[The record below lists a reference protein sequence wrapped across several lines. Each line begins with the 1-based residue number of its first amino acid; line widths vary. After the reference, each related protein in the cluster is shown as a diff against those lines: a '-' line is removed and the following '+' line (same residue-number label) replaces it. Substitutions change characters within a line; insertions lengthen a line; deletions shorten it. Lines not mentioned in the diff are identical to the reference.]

1 MSKVNENSILKNK
14 NFMLLWFGQLISLFG
29 NNIHSLAVMW
39 YVKEVTGSTA
49 QMGMSLIFSQLP
61 FILVSPI
68 AGTVADRC
76 DRKKII
82 VFTDL
87 INGILVGIIA
97 LLIYSHNME
106 IEILYIISA
115 IMSLIKAFFS
125 PAIAASVPSIVHKDN
140 LIKANSMTQF
150 TRNIAAIFGPI
161 LAGVLIAAF
170 GIPFMFLLDS
180 ISYILSSVSE
190 SFIHI
195 PKVKSYKLKSSDS
208 KNKNRTIEDIKAGF
222 HYTFQN
228 KELLH
233 FIIVGGVII
242 NFFTAPLSMFIPL
255 FSDNILNM
263 GSKAYGILMSSLAI
277 GSLIMTFLV
286 PLLSEKFG
294 HYTLTFIGLTCEGI
308 FMILFSMCSNFYS
321 SIISLLLLGAS
332 FGMCNVSLGTVFQTL
347 ISNELMGRVSSIM
360 GILCSITIP
369 LGCFLAGVALEMINI
384 SIILL
389 FSGIVVTIAGFS
401 TIKIALYKDSE
412 QKEIPYDL

>member
-1 MSKVNENSILKNK
+1 MLKVNKNSIFKNK
-14 NFMLLWFGQLISLFG
+14 NFILLWFGQLISIFG
-29 NNIHSLAVMW
+29 NNIHAIAVMW
-39 YVKEVTGSTA
+39 YVKEVTGSAA
-49 QMGMSLIFSQLP
+49 QMGVSLIFSQLP
-61 FILVSPI
+61 FILLSPI
-68 AGTVADRC
+68 AGTVADRW

-82 VFTDL
+82 IFTDL

-97 LLIYSHNME
+97 LLIYTHNMQ

-115 IMSLIKAFFS
+115 LMSSVKAFFS

-150 TRNIAAIFGPI
+150 TRNIASIFGPI
-161 LAGVLIAAF
+161 LAGVLIAVL
-170 GIPFMFLLDS
+170 GIPFMFFIDS
-180 ISYILSSVSE
+180 ISYILSSLSE

-195 PKVKSYKLKSSDS
+195 PKIKTSNFNNLDS
-208 KNKNRTIEDIKAGF
+208 EAKNNFIEDIKAGF
-222 HYTFQN
+222 HYTVQN

-255 FSDNILNM
+255 FSENILNM
-263 GSKAYGILMSSLAI
+263 GSKAYGTLMSSLAV
-277 GSLIMTFLV
+277 GSLTMTFLV
-286 PLLSEKFG
+286 PLLSKKVG

-308 FMILFSMCSNFYS
+308 FMILFSMSNSFYS
-321 SIISLLLLGAS
+321 SIISLLLLGAA

-369 LGCFLAGVALEMINI
+369 LGCFLAGMVLEKVNI
-384 SIILL
+384 STILL
-389 FSGIVVTIAGFS
+389 FSGIVVAVAGFS
-401 TIKIALYKDSE
+401 TIKIALNKNLK
-412 QKEIPYDL
+412 QKEITANL